1 MADSLDDLLVDDD
14 GDADLYTVG
23 LIRQRG
29 GSESR
34 AMHEQSA
41 VEGAKKW
48 AWGEG
53 SREGQGCFSAFTD
66 FL

>member
-1 MADSLDDLLVDDD
+1 LNDRLVGYMADSLDDLLVDDD

-48 AWGEG
+48 A
-53 SREGQGCFSAFTD
+53 
-66 FL
+66 